1 MQNRAIDNQHI
12 LIITEKNLLQQFL
25 NNKTAHL
32 GRTGKFAW
40 IPSLILFAFF
50 AFFLGFQLHWQYRIN
65 NWIKCR
71 GTILKN
77 NYISKGK
84 KRYSEIYYSY
94 QFDGKNFYGNKI
106 ICGESI
112 FPRNVKPGTER
123 SILVDPDNPERSAAM
138 VYYTTTGNLLRFTPP
153 FVFLFFAL
161 LPLLELR
168 KNKKRIPPG
177 CPDNLIRYLQN
188 VSQEELHHASRMHHI
203 IFSVNGIAL
212 TDPPVQDN
220 NCIFFK
226 VRTTNSQLVL
236 LTSLCA
242 VHFAA
247 AYFASALVIPG
258 ILYLLLLLFCFLK
271 PTLVIDFSQ
280 KKIYRRNMLLL
291 NKKSKQELAFD
302 RIHHYCLHIHTC
314 GNQWIAHLH
323 AVSTDGKMHCLI
335 KAAFKKTEL
344 LLEQLPQI
352 CSKTGNQPI
361 LFY

>member
-1 MQNRAIDNQHI
+1 MHNRTIDNQHI
-12 LIITEKNLLQQFL
+12 LIITEKDLLQQFL
-25 NNKTAHL
+25 NKKTAQL
-32 GRTGKFAW
+32 RRPGKAFW
-40 IPSLILFAFF
+40 IPGLILFAFF
-50 AFFLGFQLHWQYRIN
+50 AFFLGFQLHWQLRIN
-65 NWIKCR
+65 NWVKCR

-94 QFDGKNFYGNKI
+94 QFDGKTFYGNKI
-106 ICGESI
+106 ICGEKT

-123 SILVDPDNPERSAAM
+123 SILVDPDNPDRSAAM

-153 FVFLFFAL
+153 FVLLFFAL

-168 KNKKRIPPG
+168 KNKKMIPPG
-177 CPDNLIRYLQN
+177 CPDNLIRYQQN

-226 VRTTNSQLVL
+226 VRTTNSQLIL

-247 AYFASALVIPG
+247 AYFAPVLLIPG
-258 ILYLLLLLFCFLK
+258 MFYLLLIISCFLK
-271 PTLVIDFSQ
+271 QTLVIDFSQ
-280 KKIYRRNMLLL
+280 KKIYRRNMLLF
-291 NKKSKQELAFD
+291 NKKSKRKLAFD
-302 RIHHYCLHIHTC
+302 RIHHYCLHISVYW
-314 GNQWIAHLH
+314 NQWIAYLY
-323 AVSTDGKMHCLI
+323 AVSTDGKMNCVI
-335 KAAFKKTEL
+335 KSDMRKTEL
-344 LLEQLPQI
+344 LLEQLQQI